1 MNRRDF
7 LRAGT
12 AMSMVGLGRM
22 AALPGAAGAAQT
34 AVALRAGTT
43 DGLRLNSNENALGLA
58 PAAREA
64 VIEAIGKANRY
75 PDDIRDRLIE
85 TLAAQHGVEAASIVL
100 GTGSTDILQM
110 IVQAAATPNEQL
122 VLADPTFEAI
132 IRYQRPLAYRLV
144 KVPLDDHFGH
154 DVQQMRDAVQA
165 HRPAVIYICNP
176 NNPTGTLTSS
186 ADLDAWIEE
195 APETVLFA
203 IDEAYYEYVRAPGYW
218 SAVKWIKERPNVVVA
233 HTFSKI
239 YAMAGLRLG
248 YAIAHPDT
256 AQRLREFLSSDNATG
271 LALAAGLASLEDA
284 DLIPRSRAA
293 NEQAKKIT
301 LECLDELGLEH
312 LPSHANFLMHRI
324 NGDLDTYRRRM
335 RERGIYVGRPFPPLL
350 EYNRLSLGLPEE
362 MEWFTEVLR
371 EFRTKGWV

>member
-22 AALPGAAGAAQT
+22 AALPGTVGAAQT
-34 AVALRAGTT
+34 SAKLPAGAMAS
-43 DGLRLNSNENALGLA
+43 LRLNSNENALGLA

-64 VIEAIGKANRY
+64 VIDAIGQANRY

-85 TLAAQHGVEAASIVL
+85 TLAVQHGVEPESIVL

-110 IVQAAATPNEQL
+110 IVQAAATPNQQL

-154 DVQQMRDAVQA
+154 DIQQMRDATRAQ
-165 HRPAVIYICNP
+165 RPAVVYICNP

-186 ADLDAWIEE
+186 ADIDAWIEE

-203 IDEAYYEYVRAPGYW
+203 VDEAYYEYVRAPGYW

-248 YAIAHPDT
+248 YAIAYPDT

-271 LALAAGLASLEDA
+271 LALAAGLASLSDQ

-293 NEQAKKIT
+293 NEKAKKIT
-301 LECLDELGLEH
+301 LECLDELGLAH
-312 LPSHANFLMHRI
+312 LPSHTNFLMHRI

-335 RERGIYVGRPFPPLL
+335 WERGIHVGRPFPPLL
-350 EYNRLSLGLPEE
+350 GYNRLSLGLPEE

>member
-7 LRAGT
+7 IRTGN

-22 AALPGAAGAAQT
+22 AALPGTAGAAPT
-34 AVALRAGTT
+34 SAKLPTGYFP
-43 DGLRLNSNENALGLA
+43 GLRLNSNENALGLS

-64 VIEAIGKANRY
+64 VLATIGEANRY
-75 PDDIRDRLIE
+75 PDDIRARLIE
-85 TLAAQHGVEAASIVL
+85 TLATQHGVEAESIVL

-110 IVQAAATPNEQL
+110 IVQAAATPNQQL

-132 IRYQRPLAYRLV
+132 IRYQRPLAYRMV
-144 KVPLDDHFGH
+144 KVPLDDHYGH
-154 DVQQMRDAVQA
+154 DIQQMRDAVRAQ
-165 HRPAVIYICNP
+165 RPAVVYICNP

-186 ADLDAWIEE
+186 ADIDTWIEE

-256 AQRLREFLSSDNATG
+256 AQRLREFLSSDNVTV
-271 LALAAGLASLEDA
+271 LALAAGLASLGDQ

-293 NEQAKKIT
+293 NERAKKIT
-301 LECLDELGLEH
+301 IECLDELGLEH
-312 LPSHANFLMHRI
+312 LPSHTNFLMHRI
-324 NGDLDTYRRRM
+324 NGELDTYRRRM
-335 RERGIYVGRPFPPLL
+335 RERGIHVGRPFPPLDGH
-350 EYNRLSLGLPEE
+350 NRLSLGLPEE

-371 EFRTKGWV
+371 EFRTAGWI